1 MEALVTRINNMINF
15 CWESFSAK
23 VGCGLIEVNKEAS
36 MQLHFAYILKNAADL
51 VLYNKD
57 EQVTIEL
64 ETSIPVNG
72 RFRECDI
79 VIRIEKADKLYF
91 LPIEMKCY
99 KTKSSSGGLRGAQD
113 LFRYGIYE
121 DLQLL
126 ENYCSES
133 ILQGIQLTMTDSKNF
148 VYPKS
153 KTGKSWVYD
162 ISHGSTISE
171 ILCLD
176 TPIGGKPVSVSL
188 NKNYIFDWKQVGNY
202 YFLQLKGI

>member
-1 MEALVTRINNMINF
+1 MKELVSRVNNIINL
-15 CWESFSAK
+15 CWDSFSAK
-23 VGCGLIEVNKEAS
+23 VGGGLIEVNKEAS

-64 ETSIPVNG
+64 ETSIPVKG
-72 RFRECDI
+72 RLRECDI
-79 VIRIEKADKLYF
+79 VIRIEKADRLYF

-99 KTKSSSGGLRGAQD
+99 KTKSASGGLRGAQD

-133 ILQGIQLTMTDSKNF
+133 ILQGIQLTMTDSRNF
-148 VYPKS
+148 IYPKS
-153 KTGKSWVYD
+153 KVGKSWVYD
-162 ISHGSTISE
+162 ISHGSSISQ
-171 ILCLD
+171 ILSLD

>member
-1 MEALVTRINNMINF
+1 MEALVTRVNDMINL

-51 VLYNKD
+51 VVYNKD

-72 RFRECDI
+72 RLRECDI
-79 VIRIEKADKLYF
+79 VIRIEKADRLYF

-113 LFRYGIYE
+113 LFRHGIYE

-133 ILQGIQLTMTDSKNF
+133 ILQGIHLTMTDNRSCVF
-148 VYPKS
+148 PKS
-153 KTGKSWVYD
+153 KAGKSWIYD

-171 ILCLD
+171 ILSLD